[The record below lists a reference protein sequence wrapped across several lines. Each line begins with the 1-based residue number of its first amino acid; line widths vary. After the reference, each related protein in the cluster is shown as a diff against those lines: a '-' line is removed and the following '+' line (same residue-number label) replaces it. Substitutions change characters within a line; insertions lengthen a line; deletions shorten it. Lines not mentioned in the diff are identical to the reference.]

1 MDLSGILVIS
11 GLFMGWSLGG
21 NDAANIFGTAV
32 GTKMIRFR
40 TAAILCSIFVILGAT
55 FSGAGASKT
64 LESLG
69 NIHSI
74 QMAFIISGAAAG
86 TVTFMSKRGL
96 PVSTSQSIV
105 GGIIGF
111 NIFVG
116 NETNIDIL
124 IKIAGTW
131 IVTPLL
137 AALFSATLY
146 WGFRVKFDRSRL
158 NLIQRDKRTRM
169 GLVLVGAF
177 GAYTLGANNIANVVG
192 VFVKTA
198 PFGLNQQALFFIG
211 GVAIAIGVMTYSKR
225 VMLTVGKS
233 VFKLSPVGA
242 FIVVLS
248 SALVLFVFSSEGL
261 NGILS
266 TLNLPQIPL
275 VPVSQSQAVV
285 GAIMGIGFAKGGRN
299 LNYQVL
305 YKIVLGWVLTP
316 TVSIGVTWILLWISS
331 QM

>member
-1 MDLSGILVIS
+1 
-11 GLFMGWSLGG
+11 
-21 NDAANIFGTAV
+21 
-32 GTKMIRFR
+32 
-40 TAAILCSIFVILGAT
+40 
-55 FSGAGASKT
+55 
-64 LESLG
+64 
-69 NIHSI
+69 
-74 QMAFIISGAAAG
+74 
-86 TVTFMSKRGL
+86 
-96 PVSTSQSIV
+96 
-105 GGIIGF
+105 
-111 NIFVG
+111 
-116 NETNIDIL
+116 
-124 IKIAGTW
+124 
-131 IVTPLL
+131 
-137 AALFSATLY
+137 
-146 WGFRVKFDRSRL
+146 
-158 NLIQRDKRTRM
+158 
-169 GLVLVGAF
+169 
-177 GAYTLGANNIANVVG
+177 VG

-285 GAIMGIGFAKGGRN
+285 GAIMGIAFAKGGRN